1 MKKPLAMLA
10 IASVLGLGVVG
21 LTATAASAHVPAVSA
36 TCSGVVLSGVSYDGS
51 KTNTWTATVGGVT
64 TSGTFGASFTQTI
77 PVAQGGAS
85 TAWSATVTDADHTPA
100 YTKSDSGTVGPCGT
114 PVLPDA
120 VWPAGSS
127 TCNTYTLPA
136 LADYEKYPLMADN
149 VTRYTAGT
157 HALVGT
163 VTVDAHTLASDTT
176 HKQGDHVYSFTA
188 STCPTTPPVPVA
200 VGCTALGTPSFE
212 APDHFATKTDAG
224 YTLYNLPL
232 VAGAPAGSTP
242 DGHPVD
248 LIFPANGNLQGVSSI
263 TYPSTGV
270 VGNGI
275 FFRFILD
282 LSADGGSAYNS
293 FSIVGQPVNQSSVAN
308 VGSKAALLGKTVAQ
322 VAALY
327 PHNVI
332 KAYAIQTGSSYVS
345 GDGGTVTGLS
355 AAGTPCTVS
364 FTTTVSHNNPTPP
377 SGGVNTGDAPVSPL
391 YPAAALLAATA
402 LLLAFR
408 KRLAR
413 KF

>member
-1 MKKPLAMLA
+1 MKKPIA
-10 IASVLGLGVVG
+10 IVAAGILSLGAVFGLGV
-21 LTATAASAHVPAVSA
+21 AAASAHTPSISA
-36 TCSGVVLSGVSYDGS
+36 TCSGVVLNGVNYDGS

-64 TSGTFGASFTQTI
+64 TSGTFGGSFTQTI
-77 PVAQGGAS
+77 PVAQAGAT
-85 TAWSATVTDADHTPA
+85 TAWSATIKDADNTPA
-100 YTKSDSGTVGPCGT
+100 YTESSSGSVGPCGT
-114 PVLPDA
+114 PVLPDP
-120 VWPAGSS
+120 VWPVGSS

-163 VTVDAHTLASDTT
+163 VTVDAHVLASDTT
-176 HKQGDHVYSFTA
+176 HKQGDHVYVFTA
-188 STCPTTPPVPVA
+188 TDCPVVVVPQP
-200 VGCTALGTPSFE
+200 VGCTAIGTPTFE
-212 APDHFATKTDAG
+212 SPDHFAVKSDAG
-224 YTLYNLPL
+224 YSLYNLPL

-248 LIFPANGNLQGVSSI
+248 LIFPTSGNLQGFTSL
-263 TYPSTGV
+263 TYPTKSV

-293 FSIVGQPVNQSSVAN
+293 FSVTDGTVTQSSVAN

-327 PHNVI
+327 PHNQI
-332 KAYAIQTGSSYVS
+332 KSFAFQTGSSYKS
-345 GDGGTVTGLS
+345 GDGALLTGFSEAGTVC
-355 AAGTPCTVS
+355 AAS
-364 FTTTVSHNNPTPP
+364 FVT
-377 SGGVNTGDAPVSPL
+377 GVNPPAPPAGIHTGDVPVSPL
-391 YPAAALLAATA
+391 YPAAALVLGAG
-402 LLLAFR
+402 LVFAFR
-408 KRLAR
+408 KRLAA